1 MLLSTSAGKHW
12 RALDESS
19 RAAARATACSP
30 RSPRPIPSP
39 SSRALAH
46 AADVIAQAS
55 AVAGTPWDALLP
67 ALSDAAVSPLPVHR
81 EAAMLLLGNLV
92 ESMGAHLHPHHAPLA
107 TLFLDAV
114 AAPVAAPADARVR
127 RRRTRR
133 PRAARRRPRRT
144 RRFPPRRGNPPGR
157 RARLP
162 GRRARRD
169 ESDEPRRS
177 AGVGGVARARA
188 AVAVDA
194 DAVFGPELQL
204 LLPVVDVALAIGA
217 DAAFD
222 PNASARADAFA
233 DDEALATAH
242 AEALDEP
249 RRCQTS
255 HASDV
260 VSAAA
265 LMLPPLCAA
274 AREVDAADAD
284 ASGEAE
290 ATGPAHA
297 ARAVLRRCATRI
309 TPRAA
314 DALARRATG
323 SGRGGDGRGTS
334 AGALAAL
341 AVVVEGCA
349 SEMAEDAVLVP
360 TLGALD
366 AAIRSGD
373 AGAARGAARVLAELA
388 EHAGHALTQLHADV
402 VLPHVTNA
410 LRTAV
415 DAESKLG
422 ADGESGEVEG
432 FSAPTRT
439 SALASLCENFSNEE
453 LAPGVD
459 ALARTLVAGAACA
472 GAPPGARAR
481 CPPPSPPS
489 RAPPRGISNRAR
501 EKP

>member
-1 MLLSTSAGKHW
+1 M
-12 RALDESS
+12 
-19 RAAARATACSP
+19 
-30 RSPRPIPSP
+30 
-39 SSRALAH
+39 RALA
-46 AADVIAQAS
+46 
-55 AVAGTPWDALLP
+55 
-67 ALSDAAVSPLPVHR
+67 
-81 EAAMLLLGNLV
+81 
-92 ESMGAHLHPHHAPLA
+92 
-107 TLFLDAV
+107 
-114 AAPVAAPADARVR
+114 
-127 RRRTRR
+127 
-133 PRAARRRPRRT
+133 
-144 RRFPPRRGNPPGR
+144 
-157 RARLP
+157 
-162 GRRARRD
+162 
-169 ESDEPRRS
+169 
-177 AGVGGVARARA
+177 A

-233 DDEALATAH
+233 VLEALATAH

-297 ARAVLRRCATRI
+297 ARAVLRRCATRL
-309 TPRAA
+309 PPAA
-314 DALARRATG
+314 TLSHVARPVLDAAATG
-323 SGRGGDGRGTS
+323 AVPS

-373 AGAARGAARVLAELA
+373 AGARAA
-388 EHAGHALTQLHADV
+388 
-402 VLPHVTNA
+402 P
-410 LRTAV
+410 
-415 DAESKLG
+415 
-422 ADGESGEVEG
+422 
-432 FSAPTRT
+432 
-439 SALASLCENFSNEE
+439 LASWPSWRSTRATRSPNSTPTSCF
-453 LAPGVD
+453 
-459 ALARTLVAGAACA
+459 RT
-472 GAPPGARAR
+472 
-481 CPPPSPPS
+481 
-489 RAPPRGISNRAR
+489 
-501 EKP
+501 